1 MKILVIGMDGQLGS
15 ELMNLFDDVVG
26 TTRRSSNGIKLDIVN
41 GIEVEDVILKTYP
54 DVVINAAAFTNVDK
68 GETDKQTSYLV
79 NAEAVRHIVR
89 ATSVIGAYLVHVST
103 DYVFDGT
110 KGNYL
115 EDDIPNPIN
124 YYGLSKLMGDAYALS
139 YDDSAVIRTSGVFGK
154 KSNFPL
160 FVAKTLKEGKTV
172 YAIDSYYSPISA
184 RRLAV
189 AIKDIISKR
198 YYGILNIAGM
208 RTSRYDL
215 ALRIKNLLNIETG
228 KIEVVKTIPS
238 FVAKRPYD
246 SSLDITR
253 AKRIISVNLEEINS
267 DITDM
272 SNQLK

>member
-1 MKILVIGMDGQLGS
+1 MKVLVIGMDGQLGS

-26 TTRRSSNGIKLDIVN
+26 TTRRNSSGIQLDIVN
-41 GIEVEDVILKTYP
+41 GTAVEDAILKNYP

-68 GETDKQTSYLV
+68 GENDKENSYMV

-89 ATSVIGAYLVHVST
+89 ATSVIGAYLIHVST

-110 KGNYL
+110 KGNYR

-139 YDDSAVIRTSGVFGK
+139 YDDTIVVRTSGVFGK

-160 FVAKTLKEGKTV
+160 FVAKTLMENKTV

-184 RRLAV
+184 KRLAIS
-189 AIKDIISKR
+189 IKNIVSKR
-198 YYGILNIAGM
+198 YYGILNIAGS

-215 ALRIKNLLNIETG
+215 AQRIKELLDIRTG
-228 KIEVVKTIPS
+228 KIELVNTIPS

-246 SSLDITR
+246 SSLDLTKIKAMT
-253 AKRIISVNLEEINS
+253 SVDVEEIDK
-267 DITDM
+267 DIIDM
-272 SNQLK
+272 ANQL

>member
-1 MKILVIGMDGQLGS
+1 MKVLVIGMDGQLGS

-26 TTRRSSNGIKLDIVN
+26 TTRRNSSGIQLDIVN
-41 GIEVEDVILKTYP
+41 GTAVEDAILKNYP

-68 GETDKQTSYLV
+68 GENDKENSYMV

-89 ATSVIGAYLVHVST
+89 ATSVIGAYLIHVST

-110 KGNYL
+110 KGNYR

-139 YDDSAVIRTSGVFGK
+139 YDDTIVVRTSGVFGK

-160 FVAKTLKEGKTV
+160 FVAKTLMENKTV

-184 RRLAV
+184 KRLAIS
-189 AIKDIISKR
+189 IKNIVSKR
-198 YYGILNIAGM
+198 YYGILNIAGS

-215 ALRIKNLLNIETG
+215 AQRIKELLDIRTG
-228 KIEVVKTIPS
+228 KIELVNTIPS

-246 SSLDITR
+246 SSLDLTKIKAMT
-253 AKRIISVNLEEINS
+253 SVDVEEIDK
-267 DITDM
+267 DILDM
-272 SNQLK
+272 ANQL

>member
-1 MKILVIGMDGQLGS
+1 MKVLVIGMEGQLGS

-26 TTRRSSNGIKLDIVN
+26 TTRRNSSGIKLDIVN
-41 GIEVEDVILKTYP
+41 GTAVEDAILKNYP

-68 GETDKQTSYLV
+68 GENDKENSYMV

-89 ATSVIGAYLVHVST
+89 ATSVIGAYLIHVST

-110 KGNYL
+110 KGNYS

-139 YDDSAVIRTSGVFGK
+139 YDDTIVVRTSGVFGK

-160 FVAKTLKEGKTV
+160 FVAKTLMEDKTV

-184 RRLAV
+184 KRLAI
-189 AIKDIISKR
+189 AIKDIVSKR
-198 YYGILNIAGM
+198 YYGILNIAGR

-215 ALRIKNLLNIETG
+215 AHRIKELLDIRTG
-228 KIEVVKTIPS
+228 KIELVDTIPS

-246 SSLDITR
+246 SSLNL
-253 AKRIISVNLEEINS
+253 AKIKAMTSVDVEEIDK
-267 DITDM
+267 DIIDM
-272 SNQLK
+272 ANQL